1 MTVLLFEKI
10 ENEKANDKKP
20 KSHKWDKTSAIMP
33 VHTFNYIN
41 AIQVHIYLTSYL
53 RVECTVTELLGQS
66 VERVERNLSCSA
78 D

>member
-20 KSHKWDKTSAIMP
+20 KSHNWDKTSAIMP
-33 VHTFNYIN
+33 AYIQLYQCN
-41 AIQVHIYLTSYL
+41 TSPYLTSYL